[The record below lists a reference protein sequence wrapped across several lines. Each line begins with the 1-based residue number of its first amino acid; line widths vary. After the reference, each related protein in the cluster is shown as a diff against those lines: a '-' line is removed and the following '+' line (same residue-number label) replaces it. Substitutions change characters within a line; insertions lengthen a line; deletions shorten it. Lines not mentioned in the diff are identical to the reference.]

1 MTFPSLGFASHSICL
16 PTSFSW
22 SHCQWSGVEV
32 SVDVTWVGDGVGLPG
47 VPVVGGVD
55 AGVDGALVDV
65 EANVGPGV
73 GVSGVCGWVIVAFG
87 AGKGAG
93 NGGGRVTG
101 SLAQF
106 RDRLGGLIGLS
117 RRC

>member
-1 MTFPSLGFASHSICL
+1 MFPSLGFASHSICL

-22 SHCQWSGVEV
+22 SHCQWSAVGV
-32 SVDVTWVGDGVGLPG
+32 SVDVIWVGDGVGLPG

-65 EANVGPGV
+65 EANVGPCV
-73 GVSGVCGWVIVAFG
+73 GVAGVCVIVAFG

-93 NGGGRVTG
+93 NGGGPGAGG

-106 RDRLGGLIGLS
+106 QDCLGGLSGLS